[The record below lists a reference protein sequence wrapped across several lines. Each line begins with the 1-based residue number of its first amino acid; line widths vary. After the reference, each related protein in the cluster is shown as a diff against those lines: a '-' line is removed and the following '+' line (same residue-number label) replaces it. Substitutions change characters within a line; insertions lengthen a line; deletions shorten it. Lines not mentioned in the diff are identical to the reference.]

1 MGNGPSTRSGRG
13 RGGKLAAGAL
23 VAAAGSIAFAAPA
36 SAAFHSDEATGQ
48 LTFVSRTGSSLT
60 CRLDGF
66 GGHDTEASAYGTSY
80 TYATNGSGFEP
91 CRADL
96 IITITYRDGNDTES
110 TSSTAYAA
118 TGAFHEVAEGNVT
131 NIRITHSAYFVAC
144 DPFSSATCS
153 VSVTTSP
160 K

>member
-1 MGNGPSTRSGRG
+1 
-13 RGGKLAAGAL
+13 
-23 VAAAGSIAFAAPA
+23 VIAAAGSIALASPA

-48 LTFVSRTGSSLT
+48 LTFVSRSGTALT
-60 CRLDGF
+60 CKLDGF
-66 GGHDTEASAYGTSY
+66 GGHDTEVNAYGTSY
-80 TYATNGSGFEP
+80 TYAANGSGFQP
-91 CRADL
+91 CRADHV
-96 IITITYRDGNDTES
+96 ITITYRDGNDTES
-110 TSSTAYAA
+110 TSSTAYGA

-153 VSVTTSP
+153 VRVTTAP